1 LNQKVTTL
9 KMETN
14 LFKIDVYDDR
24 YFKWHFDVTRN
35 YAIKTMNWFIQEY
48 KPNSIIDYGCGIG
61 AYLESGL
68 KNNLTKLRGFDIG
81 GDNLIPY
88 IDSSVKE
95 YIEFLDCTQPLKTEK
110 YDCVI
115 SLETGEHIEPSQSD
129 SFVDNICNSLNS
141 LGLILFSAAPP
152 GQGGSGHINCQPKSF
167 WIEKFEQRGV
177 YKNEDK
183 TKTIVDEWGKL
194 GAPNYICSNLIVLE
208 KK

>member
-1 LNQKVTTL
+1 
-9 KMETN
+9 METN

-194 GAPNYICSNLIVLE
+194 GAPDYICSNLIVLE